1 MITKEEFISLI
12 NNHKK
17 WDSRIDQVCDVLK
30 IDMFDTDWIDYGY
43 ALFTE
48 TISLLFNDMAKE
60 DISWWLWDKNGNPE
74 MKMWDSN
81 DNEIPTETV
90 EDLWEIVKDNRK

>member
-1 MITKEEFISLI
+1 MISKEEFINLI

-17 WDSRIDQVCDVLK
+17 WDDRIDQVCDILK
-30 IDMFDTDWIDYGY
+30 LDMFEADWIEYGY
-43 ALFTE
+43 ALFSK
-48 TISLLFNDMAKE
+48 TISLLFNDVAKE

-74 MKMWDSN
+74 LKMWDSN